1 MAQPSDIPRI
11 IDGAIAVDDRGA
23 LSFVNDFT
31 FDNVKRFYVVENHEA
46 GFIRAWHGHK
56 HESKYIY
63 VVSGS
68 ALVVAVSLADAKK
81 DLDPSKAFR
90 TVLSDKL
97 PKIVEVPGGYYNAF
111 KTLTPGTKVMFFST
125 SSLNDSKGD
134 DVRLPYDA
142 INPKLWEIPYR

>member
-1 MAQPSDIPRI
+1 MTDSPRI

-23 LSFVNDFT
+23 LSFVNDFS
-31 FDNVKRFYVVENHEA
+31 FPNVKRFYVVENHEA

-56 HESKYIY
+56 KEAKYIY

-68 ALVVAVSLADAKK
+68 ALIVAVALADAKK
-81 DLDPSKAFR
+81 DLEPSKAFR
-90 TVLSDKL
+90 TVLSEKS
-97 PKIVEVPGGYYNAF
+97 PKIVEIPGGYYNAF
-111 KTLTPGTKVMFFST
+111 KTLVPGTKVIFFST
-125 SSLNDSKGD
+125 ASMSETNND